1 MRLTLT
7 GGGCE
12 IKRTAPPVR
21 GFLARPPLTGRSR
34 PVASSS
40 RASGPAECWNSRP
53 APRVLSPDPRAVPNV
68 HDAGSS
74 VQTEERAMIETVR
87 HAGTTV
93 RTALIPAAGWG
104 TRSLPASKAVPKEM
118 LPIVDKP
125 LIQYAV
131 EEAFAAG
138 IERVVLVL
146 SPGKQA
152 LVNHFQRP
160 DNLVRDHAATGKT
173 DEIGKAAGRER
184 RARDG

>member
-21 GFLARPPLTGRSR
+21 GFLARLPLTGRSR

-93 RTALIPAAGWG
+93 RTALIPAADSG
-104 TRSLPASKAVPKEM
+104 TRTLPASKAVQTEM
-118 LPIVDKP
+118 MTIVDTP
-125 LIQYAV
+125 LVQYAGGEKV
-131 EEAFAAG
+131 ACG
-138 IERVVLVL
+138 I
-146 SPGKQA
+146 
-152 LVNHFQRP
+152 
-160 DNLVRDHAATGKT
+160 T
-173 DEIGKAAGRER
+173 DEAQG
-184 RARDG
+184 D

>member
-21 GFLARPPLTGRSR
+21 GFLARLPLTGRSR

-74 VQTEERAMIETVR
+74 VPTEERAMIETVR

-93 RTALIPAAGWG
+93 RTDRKSGVEG
-104 TRSLPASKAVPKEM
+104 KVGAVR
-118 LPIVDKP
+118 VDT
-125 LIQYAV
+125 
-131 EEAFAAG
+131 G
-138 IERVVLVL
+138 
-146 SPGKQA
+146 G
-152 LVNHFQRP
+152 
-160 DNLVRDHAATGKT
+160 VRNIK
-173 DEIGKAAGRER
+173 KKKKKN
-184 RARDG
+184 